1 MSFALV
7 SYYLPATGHS
17 AKRKREKKSGGCLFV
32 QCGRLGQN
40 ETNAESSRAEVLGG
54 KSEIS
59 WVPSAPW
66 DTQN

>member
-1 MSFALV
+1 M
-7 SYYLPATGHS
+7 G
-17 AKRKREKKSGGCLFV
+17 EKKKKSLCAESGGSLFV

-40 ETNAESSRAEVLGG
+40 ETNAESSQAEVPGG

-66 DTQN
+66 DIQN